1 MPARTPKEVEALFP
15 EAMNARDIDAM
26 LALYEPDTVFVPEP
40 GQAPV
45 QGEQALRAHLR
56 TFTDAQPEL
65 STEVRHV
72 VQAGDIALSWI
83 PWSMKR
89 TRADGTQETI
99 SGRAVNVVRRQPDGT
114 WRTLIDNPFF
124 EEYWETPTES

>member
-1 MPARTPKEVEALFP
+1 MPARTPKEVEDLFP
-15 EAMNARDIDAM
+15 EAMNTRDIDAM
-26 LALYEPDTVFVPEP
+26 LALYESDTVFVPEP

-45 QGEQALRAHLR
+45 QGELALREHLR

-65 STEVRHV
+65 SVEVRHV

-124 EEYWETPTES
+124 EEYWETPPES

>member
-1 MPARTPKEVEALFP
+1 MPARTPKEVEDLFP

-40 GQAPV
+40 GKTPV

-56 TFTDAQPEL
+56 TFTDAYPEL

>member
-1 MPARTPKEVEALFP
+1 MPARTPKEVEDLFP
-15 EAMNARDIDAM
+15 KAMNTRDIDAM
-26 LALYEPDTVFVPEP
+26 LALYESDTVFVPEP

-124 EEYWETPTES
+124 EEYWETPPES

>member
-1 MPARTPKEVEALFP
+1 MPARTPKEVEDLFP
-15 EAMNARDIDAM
+15 RAMNARDIDGM
-26 LALYEPDTVFVPEP
+26 LALYESDTVFVPEP

-124 EEYWETPTES
+124 EEYWETPAES

>member
-1 MPARTPKEVEALFP
+1 MPARTPKEVEDLFP
-15 EAMNARDIDAM
+15 QAMNARDIDAM

-40 GQAPV
+40 GQALV
-45 QGEQALRAHLR
+45 QGEPALRAQLR

-72 VQAGDIALSWI
+72 VRAGDIALSWI